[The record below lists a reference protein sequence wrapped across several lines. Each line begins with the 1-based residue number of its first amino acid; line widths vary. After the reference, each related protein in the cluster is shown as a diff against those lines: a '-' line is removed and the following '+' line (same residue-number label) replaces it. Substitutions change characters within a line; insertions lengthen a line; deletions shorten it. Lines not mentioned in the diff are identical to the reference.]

1 VIRTS
6 RLVLALAL
14 TLALGVSGIA
24 LAGGGAAAEN
34 VSEVT
39 GQVSGKAKPK
49 FDKKKFK
56 KTSLFTQVQTDYGT
70 PTGDPTV
77 HSEQVFID
85 FGKNLKIKTGVV
97 PKCTANTSL
106 MTTDEA
112 RAACSSSRIGQ
123 GQAKAHLPS
132 PGGTVNFNDF
142 EVTVFNGPDDN
153 QLILHAF
160 SPTLTGGVVGPGNP
174 ANIVG
179 DIVKSPAGKKYGKR
193 LAVNDVSDVQSDL
206 GGLYFFN
213 ATIKKGKYIQAR
225 CKAKK
230 MLWRATWVYDDGTS
244 DTDTFSQKCKRK
256 KKK

>member
-1 VIRTS
+1 MIRRS
-6 RLVLALAL
+6 RLVLALGL
-14 TLALGVSGIA
+14 TLALGVSAIA
-24 LAGGGAAAEN
+24 FADAAADN
-34 VSEVT
+34 VSTVE
-39 GQVSGKAKPK
+39 GQISSKEKPK

-56 KTSLFTQVQTDYGT
+56 KTSLFTQVQTVYGT
-70 PTGDPTV
+70 PTGDDTV

-85 FGKNLKIKTGVV
+85 FGKNVKIKTGVV
-97 PKCTANTSL
+97 PKCTANVSL
-106 MTTDEA
+106 MTTSEA
-112 RAACSSSRIGQ
+112 RSACASSFIGS
-123 GQAKAHLPS
+123 GQAKAHIFDGDATPL
-132 PGGTVNFNDF
+132 NFNDF
-142 EVTVFNGPDDN
+142 VVSVFNGPGDN

-160 SPTLTGGVVGPGNP
+160 SPTLTGGAVGPGNP

-213 ATIKKGKYIQAR
+213 ANIKKGKYISAR
-225 CKAKK
+225 CKSKK
-230 MLWRATWVYDDGTS
+230 MLWKATWVYDDGSS

>member
-1 VIRTS
+1 
-6 RLVLALAL
+6 VLALGL
-14 TLALGVSGIA
+14 TLALGVSAIA
-24 LAGGGAAAEN
+24 FAGGGAAAEN

-70 PTGDPTV
+70 PTGDPEV
-77 HSEQVFID
+77 HSEQVLID

-97 PKCTANTSL
+97 PRCTANTST
-106 MTTDEA
+106 MTTSEA
-112 RAACSSSRIGQ
+112 RSACASSFIGS
-123 GQAKAHLPS
+123 GQAKAHIFDGDATPL
-132 PGGTVNFNDF
+132 NFNDF
-142 EVTVFNGPDDN
+142 VVSVFNGPGNN

-160 SPTLTGGVVGPGNP
+160 SPTLTGGAVGPGNP

-193 LAVNDVSDVQSDL
+193 LAVTDVSDVQSDL

-225 CKAKK
+225 CKSKK
-230 MLWRATWVYDDGTS
+230 MLWRATWVYDDGSS

>member
-1 VIRTS
+1 
-6 RLVLALAL
+6 VLALGL
-14 TLALGVSGIA
+14 TLALGISGVA
-24 LAGGGAAAEN
+24 LGGGTAASEN

-70 PTGDPTV
+70 PTGDDTV
-77 HSEQVFID
+77 HSEQVHID

-97 PKCTANTSL
+97 PRCTANTSL

-112 RAACSSSRIGQ
+112 RDACASSMIGD
-123 GQAKAHLPS
+123 GQARAHIFDGDATPL
-132 PGGTVNFNDF
+132 NFNDF
-142 EVTVFNGPDDN
+142 EVTVFNGPGNN

-174 ANIVG
+174 AVIVG

-230 MLWRATWVYDDGTS
+230 MLWRATWVYDDGSS